1 MKFDDLCNSILNEE
15 QQSDQSQAEFLLKE
29 LFNSFEFL
37 TTEKYPNY
45 PSIWNVAKGTAE
57 VIRYSD
63 RDEDGMYSYEIA
75 FNLPFEVVPRD
86 TAEEDVVDSYNEMF
100 QDVLSSYGGPGRA
113 FSRGGLADVQDLGNG
128 IGRFNVYVS
137 GGMDI

>member
-15 QQSDQSQAEFLLKE
+15 QQPEVPQAEFLLKE
-29 LFNSFEFL
+29 LFNSFEFF
-37 TTEKYPNY
+37 TTEKYPDY
-45 PSIWNVAKGTAE
+45 PSIWNVAKNGAE
-57 VIRYSD
+57 VVRYSG
-63 RDEDGMYSYEIA
+63 RDEDGMYSYELA